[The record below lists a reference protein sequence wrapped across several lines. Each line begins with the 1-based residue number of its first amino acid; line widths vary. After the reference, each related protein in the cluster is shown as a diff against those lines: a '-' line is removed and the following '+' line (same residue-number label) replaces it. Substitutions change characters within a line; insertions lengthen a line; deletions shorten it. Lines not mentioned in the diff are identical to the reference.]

1 MSILNFCNLYL
12 IEVKL
17 VFSRL
22 KMATQRLD
30 LEEDELVETL
40 VDVLR
45 RYIYY
50 IEEREIEI
58 DIRREENINQF
69 HLLNNYSTSMTDILK
84 SVSVN
89 IINSSPND

>member
-1 MSILNFCNLYL
+1 
-12 IEVKL
+12 
-17 VFSRL
+17 
-22 KMATQRLD
+22 MATQRLH
-30 LEEDELVETL
+30 LEEDELGETL

-50 IEEREIEI
+50 IEKRDIEI

-84 SVSVN
+84 SVSVI